1 MHNYID
7 MHNYNYMCELTVEI
21 KTCTHFRYVAFLIKF
36 EVVASK
42 ASFSQ
47 ISSFKRGNNFKFKG
61 IGSRYKALIV
71 TILG

>member
-1 MHNYID
+1 MPVCIFAFTL
-7 MHNYNYMCELTVEI
+7 YNRKVYMCELTVEI

-47 ISSFKRGNNFKFKG
+47 ISSFKRGNNFKFNKTK
-61 IGSRYKALIV
+61 SYNK
-71 TILG
+71 